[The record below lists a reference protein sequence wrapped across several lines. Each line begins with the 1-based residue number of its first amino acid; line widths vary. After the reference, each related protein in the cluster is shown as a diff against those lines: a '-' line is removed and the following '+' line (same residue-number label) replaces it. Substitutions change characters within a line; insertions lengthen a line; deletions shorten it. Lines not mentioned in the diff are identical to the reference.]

1 MIENQVCVADNPKT
15 HTTKFKW
22 LKDLPLSEND
32 KITLG
37 QFLENQEIRITV
49 LENENKKL
57 KSMILKQNVA
67 ISKLNL
73 K

>member
-22 LKDLPLSEND
+22 LKDLPLSETD
-32 KITLG
+32 KNTLG
-37 QFLENQEIRITV
+37 DIINSLIED
-49 LENENKKL
+49 NKKL
-57 KSMILKQNVA
+57 KEENKTLKMAIAKNTA
-67 ISKLNL
+67 IISKLNL

>member
-22 LKDLPLSEND
+22 LKDLPLSETD
-32 KITLG
+32 KNTLG
-37 QFLENQEIRITV
+37 QFLENQENRITA
-49 LENENKKL
+49 LENEIKKI

-67 ISKLNL
+67 ISKVNL